1 MKALDIEY
9 LFPMNLR
16 FVAALLSLPFVALSA
31 PYTALSD
38 GESFTYRVM
47 WGPFSKA
54 GEIRVQAKRELHEGS
69 PALRIIVTTTSRG
82 VVRTLYRYEDVSEAL
97 IDEATGRLIVATEVA
112 HNGEKMIDAT
122 TKFDYLSRKLTHTD
136 LVRPG
141 RNTEVR
147 LPEGDPVD
155 LISALIESREWANRV
170 GIKRDAL
177 IWAGRDVYPVTIYA
191 DASEVVW
198 TPNGEVRALA
208 LTPRMEREAPRG
220 IFKRGGEIKVWV
232 AQSGERL
239 PVKMQL
245 KLKFGTA
252 SLYLME
258 HVGGRKIEAEVADGA
273 AKGSVP
279 SS

>member
-1 MKALDIEY
+1 
-9 LFPMNLR
+9 MNLR
-16 FVAALLSLPFVALSA
+16 FVAALLCLPFAALAA
-31 PYTALSD
+31 PYTAMSD
-38 GESFTYRVM
+38 GESFVYRVM

-54 GEIRVQAKRELHEGS
+54 GEIRVKAKREMHEGA
-69 PALRIIVTTTSRG
+69 PAFRIVVTTLSRG
-82 VVRTLYRYEDVSEAL
+82 LVRTLYRYEDVAEAL

-112 HNGEKMIDAT
+112 HNGEKVTDAT
-122 TKFDYLSRKLTHTD
+122 TKFDYAARKVTHTD

-141 RNTEVR
+141 RNTVFR

-155 LISALIESREWANRV
+155 LISALIDSREWASSV

-191 DASEVVW
+191 EAIETVW
-198 TPNGEVRALA
+198 TPKGEVTALS
-208 LTPRMEREAPRG
+208 LSPRMETEAPRG

-232 AQSGERL
+232 AQTGEKL

-258 HVGGRKIEAEVADGA
+258 HDVGKVSNSNAASVGA
-273 AKGSVP
+273 RPP
-279 SS
+279 SPTS